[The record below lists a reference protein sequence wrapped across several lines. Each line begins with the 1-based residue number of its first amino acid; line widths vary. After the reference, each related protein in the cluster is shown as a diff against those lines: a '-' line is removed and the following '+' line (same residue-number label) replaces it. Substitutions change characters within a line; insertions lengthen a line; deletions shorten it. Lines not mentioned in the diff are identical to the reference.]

1 MLLNNVNDFNN
12 LATEFRKL
20 KNLINIPRMFAAIRT
35 LNDKLAKYRNEI
47 LNAFRRLWRQRN
59 IQTNVMP
66 SVDNL

>member
-47 LNAFRRLWRQRN
+47 LNAFRRLWR
-59 IQTNVMP
+59 
-66 SVDNL
+66 